1 MDNDKVSSNILNEN
15 LKDLEDLEKYV
26 NERVSF
32 TEDKYHMIMLRMTLM
47 YNHIEEIKLQILNHE
62 IDQLLEKFPNDA
74 ILLTQKADI
83 LRMSGNAKLALKF
96 YRDALSIYP
105 DYENALKGEI
115 IALCQLGDITDALEK
130 AKKIIE
136 KDPSFAEILM
146 NVIFS
151 SKGDISGLNE
161 FFAYLNKLAK
171 SGNSKI
177 QKWLDDLKKVASN
190 PEDVLRKIARA
201 IIINPN
207 SVEAWFFR
215 GTLLSE
221 LNRLYDALMCFEN
234 VLDMDYLNAEAWW
247 WKGTILIDMKL
258 FKEAERC
265 FLRLT
270 KISPNFA
277 DAWIGLGRTYLATNV
292 LNRAFMCFD
301 MATKLNPFS
310 YVAWQFKAY
319 VLGLLG
325 KQSEAQESLKIAKK
339 LIEIFEEE
347 NDETSQE
354 ENELF

>member
-1 MDNDKVSSNILNEN
+1 MDNNEVSDNTANESLKN
-15 LKDLEDLEKYV
+15 LEAIEKYV

-32 TEDKYHMIMLRMTLM
+32 TEDKYHMIMLKMTIT
-47 YNHIEEIKLQILNHE
+47 YTHIEKRKLQILNHE
-62 IDQLLEKFPNDA
+62 IDQLLEKFPNDV

-83 LRMSGNAKLALKF
+83 LRMSGNAQLALKF
-96 YRDALSIYP
+96 YRDALLIYP

-115 IALCQLGDITDALEK
+115 IALCQLGNITHALEK

-136 KDPSFAEILM
+136 KDPSFAEVLM

-151 SKGDISGLNE
+151 SKNDISGLNE
-161 FFAYLNKLAK
+161 FFIYLNKLAK

-177 QKWLDDLKKVASN
+177 KKWLDDLKKVASN

-301 MATKLNPFS
+301 MATKLNPLS

-325 KQSEAQESLKIAKK
+325 KQSEARESLKIAKK

-347 NDETSQE
+347 NDDSSQE
-354 ENELF
+354 ESEIF